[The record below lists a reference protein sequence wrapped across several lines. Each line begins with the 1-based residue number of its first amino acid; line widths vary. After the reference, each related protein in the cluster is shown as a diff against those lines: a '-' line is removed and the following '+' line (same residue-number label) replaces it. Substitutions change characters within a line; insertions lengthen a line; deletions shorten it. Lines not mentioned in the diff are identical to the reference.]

1 MITYPLIQKRCLSK
15 SIPLMVKKKK
25 KKTLFKKQKQKGI
38 SSNLKKV
45 IYKNPVANIR
55 LNDERLNIFP
65 LRLEQSKHLALL
77 FNIILEI
84 VVNATKEGTGRREE
98 GEWRGEEGRRGK
110 GHRSFSNLMLHV
122 CVCVDTLIHISS
134 CTQ

>member
-1 MITYPLIQKRCLSK
+1 MLVKINTTYG
-15 SIPLMVKKKK
+15 KKKK
-25 KKTLFKKQKQKGI
+25 KKKKKNSFKKQVQKGI

-55 LNDERLNIFP
+55 HNDERLNIFP

-77 FNIILEI
+77 FNIILE
-84 VVNATKEGTGRREE
+84 VLVNATKEGKGRREE
-98 GEWRGEEGRRGK
+98 REWRGEEGRRGK

-122 CVCVDTLIHISS
+122 SVCVWTPSYTYHLVPTESAEL
-134 CTQ
+134 